1 MNGAQ
6 WEAFFLPPL
15 FAGRRRGHSAF
26 SFISARRRSA
36 GKFPALFLPG
46 IKKAA
51 RRRFPLCRFY
61 QDRNM
66 SHRVFA
72 KKSTSTARMIFF
84 TEPAPF
90 RWKYRAPR

>member
-1 MNGAQ
+1 MGSVFFFRRFSPGAAAGIPPFHSFPPGAGAP
-6 WEAFFLPPL
+6 ENFRPFF
-15 FAGRRRGHSAF
+15 FRAS
-26 SFISARRRSA
+26 
-36 GKFPALFLPG
+36 
-46 IKKAA
+46 KKAA